1 VVSLL
6 QTQEGYA
13 YFSLRKS
20 INLTN
25 IILNIKNMKL
35 FYNNLNIIICT
46 LIFNIFCCSAQT
58 FDSSEIINGHDFD
71 GKVKAFDADRDGD
84 LDILAFPYLYLNDGK
99 GKNQKLIEITNRKDR
114 YEDYAIM
121 DMDGDK
127 DIDIVVLYKN
137 GKIEIL
143 INEIKGFVKK
153 EQKKEVTYMPSE
165 YAKLYLY
172 DANSDGIRDIII
184 LGLKGVPIAYIGDK
198 NLQFS
203 YFNQFNQQFSNINF
217 IHGLDINKD
226 SKEELITYNYS
237 NQITTLNA
245 YSFKDNKYN
254 IVDSITL
261 TTRGFNNLKL
271 ADIDGDGDQDLVYNY
286 GYPDGAIYWIERN
299 NKGGFGKISTLVSQ
313 INVEDFRLSDFDS
326 DGDLDLVYFTQ
337 KGQDTFI
344 NWAKNSGKNMFIKNQ
359 KSLLPNI
366 KDSQTFIFEDF
377 DGDKIKDILFH
388 SNDNNKIRPRYE
400 MILQDINGL
409 IKEQNN
415 WMISS
420 KCDGFVLSD
429 IDNNGTKD
437 IIGYYKKELFY
448 ILKNSN
454 GKYSESKELTTSA
467 FEIENLKC
475 FDINNDGKEDL
486 MISSDDDNGKIG
498 YYINEGDLVF
508 EKITMLHEEAD
519 RMINFEILDYD
530 NDGYID
536 VSINYWKNDLRG
548 IYVYKNLGNGVFN
561 KNRIVVTETKVSNS
575 FPRLALWDVN
585 NDGVLDILDNGS
597 SSWFKYLGKDSWAQ
611 ESSPFK
617 DKFIKVIQKANL
629 DNDKTIDCIMSNGRL
644 VSLKY
649 DSQNQWKN
657 KIIPVDFSVEML
669 CVGDLNGDSIDD
681 LVCLAEKSG
690 FSEGF
695 QEEITISSK
704 YSIISLL
711 NNQTEN
717 FVSKTLFPVSNINNI
732 VLDDV
737 DNDGDLDIIISSS
750 SWLEGGITVW
760 KNSTKK

>member
-1 VVSLL
+1 
-6 QTQEGYA
+6 
-13 YFSLRKS
+13 
-20 INLTN
+20 
-25 IILNIKNMKL
+25 MKPS
-35 FYNNLNIIICT
+35 YNNLNIIICT

-84 LDILAFPYLYLNDGK
+84 LDILAFPYLHLNDGK
-99 GKNQKLIEITNRKDR
+99 GRNQKLIEITNRKER
-114 YEDYAIM
+114 YEDYAIT

-153 EQKKEVTYMPSE
+153 EQKKEVTYTPSE

-184 LGLKGVPIAYIGDK
+184 LGLRGVPIAYIGDK
-198 NLQFS
+198 NLQYS
-203 YFNQFNQQFSNINF
+203 YFNQFNQQFSTANF
-217 IHGLDINKD
+217 IYGLDINKD

-254 IVDSITL
+254 IIDSITL
-261 TTRGFNNLKL
+261 PTRGFNNLKL
-271 ADIDGDGDQDLVYNY
+271 ADIDGDGDQDLVYDY

-313 INVEDFRLSDFDS
+313 LDVEDFRLSDFDS

-337 KGQDTFI
+337 KSQNTYI
-344 NWAKNSGKNMFIKNQ
+344 NWAKNSGKNVFLKNH

-377 DGDKIKDILFH
+377 DGDKIKDVLFH
-388 SNDNNKIRPRYE
+388 FDDNNKIRPRYE

-437 IIGYYKKELFY
+437 IVGYYKNELFY
-448 ILKNSN
+448 VLKDSN
-454 GKYSESKELTTSA
+454 GKYSEPKELTIST

-498 YYINEGDLVF
+498 YYINDGGLTF
-508 EKITMLHEEAD
+508 KKTTILHAEAD
-519 RMINFEILDYD
+519 RLINFEILDYD

-548 IYVYKNLGNGVFN
+548 IYVYKNLGNGIFN

-585 NDGVLDILDNGS
+585 NDGILDILDNGS
-597 SSWFKYLGKDSWAQ
+597 SSWYKYLGKDSWAQ

-629 DNDKTIDCIMSNGRL
+629 DNDKITDCIMFSNSKL
-644 VSLKY
+644 TSLKY
-649 DSQNQWKN
+649 DTQNQWKN

-681 LVCLAEKSG
+681 LVCLAEKYG
-690 FSEGF
+690 LADGYHEDIAF
-695 QEEITISSK
+695 SSK
-704 YSIISLL
+704 YSIISLI

-750 SWLEGGITVW
+750 SWLEGGITLW
-760 KNSTKK
+760 RNTKKK